1 MEDNMVLVNS
11 CRQFNAWSISHES
24 GQTPRH
30 AMKSPSFSYVRPSQ
44 LSEVLSLLQAQGDR
58 VRLLAGGQTLLTTLN
73 MRLSEPEL
81 LIDLQSVQELKGI
94 TLSDTT
100 ISIGAMVTHDEV
112 AQSAIV
118 TQHAPLLTDAAPHI
132 AHQAIRNLGTFGGSI
147 AYGDPAA
154 EWPACLLALNGE
166 VVAVS
171 VRGTRRIAAADFF
184 TGLYSTAL
192 QADELI
198 LACEIPTA
206 SAQLWTSF
214 QELARRH
221 GDYAVVG
228 LAAAAR
234 THQIALQEVRLAWI
248 GAGDQPLRS
257 TATEQVLESAPLSE
271 PLIVKAIACLKTE
284 LAPRAD
290 MTHSTPAKLH
300 LAAVLLQRALNG
312 LLASTSISQMARN
325 T

>member
-1 MEDNMVLVNS
+1 
-11 CRQFNAWSISHES
+11 
-24 GQTPRH
+24 
-30 AMKSPSFSYVRPSQ
+30 
-44 LSEVLSLLQAQGDR
+44 
-58 VRLLAGGQTLLTTLN
+58 LLAGGQNILTTLN

-234 THQIALQEVRLAWI
+234 THQTALQEVRLAWI

-271 PLIVKAIACLKTE
+271 PLIAKAIACLKTE

>member
-1 MEDNMVLVNS
+1 LV
-11 CRQFNAWSISHES
+11 
-24 GQTPRH
+24 P
-30 AMKSPSFSYVRPSQ
+30 
-44 LSEVLSLLQAQGDR
+44 D
-58 VRLLAGGQTLLTTLN
+58 
-73 MRLSEPEL
+73 
-81 LIDLQSVQELKGI
+81 LKGI
-94 TLSDTT
+94 KLTDHHLQ
-100 ISIGAMVTHDEV
+100 IGAMVTHDEV
-112 AQSAIV
+112 AQSALV
-118 TQHAPLLTDAAPHI
+118 AQHAPLLTDAAPHI

-271 PLIVKAIACLKTE
+271 PLIAKAIACLKTE

-300 LAAVLLQRALNG
+300 LSAVLLQRALNG
-312 LLASTSISQMARN
+312 LLASTSISQISRN
-325 T
+325 I

>member
-11 CRQFNAWSISHES
+11 CLQFNAWSISHES

-94 TLSDTT
+94 TLNDTT

-118 TQHAPLLTDAAPHI
+118 AQHAPLLTDAAPHI

-234 THQIALQEVRLAWI
+234 THQTALQEVRLAWI

-271 PLIVKAIACLKTE
+271 PLIAKAIACLKTE